1 VHQARQEL
9 NAARSLLL
17 AAATAATTSLVGFGV
32 FFAMGDL

>member
-1 VHQARQEL
+1 MHQARQEL

-17 AAATAATTSLVGFGV
+17 AAAATATTSLVGVAV